1 MKQDPRA
8 VQGTGNAA
16 HGTGSAAPSNKEAG
30 PGHAKGTEPA
40 PRLRRCTSARRVL
53 SGGPTL
59 RQKIQGYYR
68 AARSVSGESRGEQQ
82 RPEPGRGAELLL

>member
-1 MKQDPRA
+1 MLSHFGYRFIPADPRA

-30 PGHAKGTEPA
+30 PGHAKGAEPA

-59 RQKIQGYYR
+59 RQKIQGRYL
-68 AARSVSGESRGEQQ
+68 SDE
-82 RPEPGRGAELLL
+82 